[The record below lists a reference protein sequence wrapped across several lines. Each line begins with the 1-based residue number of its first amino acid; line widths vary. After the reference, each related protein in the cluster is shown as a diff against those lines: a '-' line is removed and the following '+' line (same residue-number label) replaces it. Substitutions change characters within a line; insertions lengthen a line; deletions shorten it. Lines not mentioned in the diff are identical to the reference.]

1 MLQRIQTVYLLIVT
15 ILTGLMLFLPLAEI
29 LNDGGDVLTMYS
41 YGLVNQASD
50 KSGVIYS
57 TLPMA
62 IMIAIIFTISAISIF
77 LYKNRI
83 RQMRFC
89 VFNILLMVG
98 LLGLILFYYLS
109 VKKDIGVSHH
119 TFRLPVVLPIINIV
133 LTFQAFRGIR
143 RDELLVRSYERLR

>member
-1 MLQRIQTVYLLIVT
+1 MLQRIQTVYLFIVA

-29 LNDGGDVLTMYS
+29 LNEGGDVLTLYS
-41 YGLVNQASD
+41 YGVVNQASD
-50 KSGVIYS
+50 KTGVIYS

-62 IMIAIIFTISAISIF
+62 IMIAIIFTISVISIF
-77 LYKNRI
+77 LYKNRT

-109 VKKDIGVSHH
+109 VKKDIGISHH
-119 TFRLPVVLPIINIV
+119 TFRLSIVLPIINIV

>member
-1 MLQRIQTVYLLIVT
+1 MLQRIQTVYLFIVA

-29 LNDGGDVLTMYS
+29 LNEGGDVLTLYS
-41 YGLVNQASD
+41 YGVVNQASD
-50 KSGVIYS
+50 KTGVIYS

-62 IMIAIIFTISAISIF
+62 IMIAIIFTISVISIF
-77 LYKNRI
+77 LYKNRT

-109 VKKDIGVSHH
+109 S
-119 TFRLPVVLPIINIV
+119 
-133 LTFQAFRGIR
+133 
-143 RDELLVRSYERLR
+143 